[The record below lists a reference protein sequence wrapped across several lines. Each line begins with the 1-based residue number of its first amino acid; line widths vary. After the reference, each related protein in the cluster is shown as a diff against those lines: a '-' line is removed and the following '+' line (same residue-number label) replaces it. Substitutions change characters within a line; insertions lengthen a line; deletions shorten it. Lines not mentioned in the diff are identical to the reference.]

1 MKNKKF
7 NKLSIVKTHC
17 VDFKK
22 GANLLCNSKPFE
34 GFWILEPNSF
44 FEGMKIKT
52 EYKKLCKN
60 CIKKIL
66 KCL

>member
-1 MKNKKF
+1 MY
-7 NKLSIVKTHC
+7 IGKTHC

-34 GFWILEPNSF
+34 GHWILRPDYFYE
-44 FEGMKIKT
+44 EMRIKT
-52 EYKKLCKN
+52 KYKKLCKN
-60 CIKKIL
+60 CIKKIS